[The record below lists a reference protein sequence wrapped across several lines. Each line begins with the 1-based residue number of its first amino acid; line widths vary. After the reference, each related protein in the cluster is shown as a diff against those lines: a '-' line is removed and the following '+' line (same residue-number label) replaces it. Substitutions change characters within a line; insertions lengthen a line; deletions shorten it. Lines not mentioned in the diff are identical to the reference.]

1 MNDPAQALR
10 ELCRQV
16 REEAYQPKAKKAP
29 ISPSVREQAR
39 LIAAVILKR
48 KKGKGERG
56 PAISQYPHQA
66 TKLIA
71 AEYAKFLGPDWYT
84 GDDESVTIYGRCG
97 EEILLDEA
105 SGTSIAEL
113 DGAWRENGSAGSR
126 EIWKM
131 RLLQGYCQLLHIIIH
146 LVQDVVG

>member
-1 MNDPAQALR
+1 MQAGTRGSVPTQGQESSNLSFCPR
-10 ELCRQV
+10 AGAVDR
-16 REEAYQPKAKKAP
+16 RRNPEA
-29 ISPSVREQAR
+29 E
-39 LIAAVILKR
+39 
-48 KKGKGERG
+48 KGERG

-113 DGAWRENGSAGSR
+113 DGAWWENGSAGSR